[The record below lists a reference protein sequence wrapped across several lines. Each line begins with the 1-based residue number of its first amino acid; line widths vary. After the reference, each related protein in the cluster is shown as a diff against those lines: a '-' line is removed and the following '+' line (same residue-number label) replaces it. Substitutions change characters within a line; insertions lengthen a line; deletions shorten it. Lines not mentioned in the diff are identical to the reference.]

1 MTSTQVLDLKG
12 NKVRELTL
20 KEEVFAAQPNAGV
33 VHSALVRQLANARAG
48 SANTKT
54 RSEVRGGGAK
64 PWRQKGTG
72 RARAGSRRSP
82 LWEGGGVVFGP
93 KPRDYSKSMPK
104 KVRLLAIRSALAA
117 KRSSLIVVKD
127 FKDLKEAKTKEAVQI
142 FRALKIDGKR
152 VLVVLDYQ
160 GEESNRFAL
169 AARNIEDV
177 RVVHVNNVNVK
188 DLLNC
193 EALLA
198 SESAVEALS
207 TRLTPAPKVEH
218 KPVARVK
225 PAAKVEKPVVKES
238 KPQAKVSKDVEP
250 KAKGPADSALRNIAT
265 VSKDAGE
272 KAQPQESKP
281 KSPRADEAEAKDKAT
296 EPETK
301 KAVKKESEVEEA
313 PTKPAAKKK
322 EEAPAKKE
330 EAPVKKQAQAAS
342 KSDKKAEEKEDSK
355 PKKKPAKE

>member
-20 KEEVFAAQPNAGV
+20 KEEVFASQPNAGV
-33 VHSALVRQLANARAG
+33 VHSALVRQLANARSGA
-48 SANTKT
+48 ANTKT

-82 LWEGGGVVFGP
+82 LWEGGGVTFGP
-93 KPRDYSKSMPK
+93 KPRDYGKSMPK

-117 KRSSLIVVKD
+117 KRNNLVIVKD

-177 RVVHVNNVNVK
+177 RIVHVNNVNVK

-198 SESAVEALS
+198 SERAVEALS
-207 TRLTPAPKVEH
+207 TRLTPAAKVEY
-218 KPVARVK
+218 KPVNRVK
-225 PAAKVEKPVVKES
+225 PTAKVEKPVVKES
-238 KPQAKVSKDVEP
+238 KPAASK
-250 KAKGPADSALRNIAT
+250 AHPAQTKSEADLPLRKIAT
-265 VSKDAGE
+265 VSKESAPP
-272 KAQPQESKP
+272 AESKAKP
-281 KSPRADEAEAKDKAT
+281 AKADEAEAKAKTPEA
-296 EPETK
+296 ETK
-301 KAVKKESEVEEA
+301 KVVKKEAPPEEA
-313 PTKPAAKKK
+313 PSKPVAKKKEEAPPKK
-322 EEAPAKKE
+322 EEAPAKK
-330 EAPVKKQAQAAS
+330 PAQTPG
-342 KSDKKAEEKEDSK
+342 KSDKKPEAKEDSK
-355 PKKKPAKE
+355 AKKKPSKE